1 MKLGGSAKQ
10 ITLFDLLYLDFIYI
24 GCMNDFCY
32 KTDTN
37 LVS

>member
-1 MKLGGSAKQ
+1 MAAL
-10 ITLFDLLYLDFIYI
+10 IDL
-24 GCMNDFCY
+24 CY